1 MRSRAINN
9 FKRMTL
15 TGNEL
20 ENIFIPEKR
29 KVCQTCHKIR
39 IKTLISKYNFNEDH
53 RENICF
59 CQSNQNQNL
68 RQQNH
73 HQHDQPIQQE
83 EEQKIKQEEE
93 QKIQQEEEQK
103 IKQEEEQQIHQEEEP
118 IILRQNVEENRLEP
132 PENDEGNQYVTKR
145 EFNEFKDEFNEFKQ
159 KTKDEFDELKKQIQ
173 GIQDNFKESFE
184 NISKQ
189 IQDLNK

>member
-1 MRSRAINN
+1 
-9 FKRMTL
+9 MTL

-20 ENIFIPEKR
+20 ENIFIHEKI
-29 KVCQTCHKIR
+29 KVCQTCHKII

-59 CQSNQNQNL
+59 CQNNQNQNL

-73 HQHDQPIQQE
+73 HQHDQPIQ
-83 EEQKIKQEEE
+83 QEEE

-145 EFNEFKDEFNEFKQ
+145 EFNEFKRQIQE
-159 KTKDEFDELKKQIQ
+159 QIQ
-173 GIQDNFKESFE
+173 GIQDNFKVSFE